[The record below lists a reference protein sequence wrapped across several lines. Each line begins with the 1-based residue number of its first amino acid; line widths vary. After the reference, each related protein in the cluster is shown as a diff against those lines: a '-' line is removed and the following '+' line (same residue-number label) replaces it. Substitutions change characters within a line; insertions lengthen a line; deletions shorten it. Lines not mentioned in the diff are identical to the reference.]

1 MVQRNRRRWYGRF
14 KKDDNWVKNVLITL
28 EAEGGQKRG
37 RPRKTR
43 KEVVDKGTNDLH

>member
-28 EAEGGQKRG
+28 EAEGGTKKRQTQENTKRG
-37 RPRKTR
+37 C
-43 KEVVDKGTNDLH
+43 G